1 MQRLPILSALIIFA
15 VFISCKKESE
25 PVPEEGNASLAIE
38 FDNVVGEEDLELVGT
53 SYTNAAGE
61 NYSIS
66 NFTYFVSNFQFTKTD
81 GSTHTVPQDSSY
93 FLINEGTGSTEP
105 VLPVPVGDYANVT
118 FLVGVDSLRS
128 TMDLSKRTG
137 ALAPLPGT
145 YWNENQGYIFFTLE
159 GNSPQAEN
167 SRFRFQVGGYGG
179 KTAPTFNNIKTV
191 SLDLTAA
198 GVAKAHAGDTSVVHL
213 LVDIAKVF
221 TGSHQISLAE
231 NSQIGFEPASAMV
244 AENYQQMFR
253 HDHTHNH

>member
-1 MQRLPILSALIIFA
+1 MQRLLILSALLFLT
-15 VFISCKKESE
+15 VFISCKKDSD
-25 PVPEEGNASLAIE
+25 PVPEQGNASLAIE
-38 FDNVVGEEDLELVGT
+38 FDNVVGEEDLELVGA

-61 NYSIS
+61 IYSVS
-66 NFTYFVSNFQFTKTD
+66 NLAYFVSNFRFTKTD
-81 GSTHTVPQDSSY
+81 GSTYTVSQDSSY

-105 VLPVPVGDYANVT
+105 VLSVPVGDYANVT

-128 TMDLSKRTG
+128 TTDLSKRTG

-221 TGSHQISLAE
+221 TGKHEISLAE
-231 NSQIGFEPASAMV
+231 NSQIGFEPAGTML